1 MLSLADLLL
10 NPRLRTASLK
20 TTKRAVQSLILFYDD
35 IRHSSHL
42 TSLQSLQV
50 LD

>member
-1 MLSLADLLL
+1 MLSLTDLLL
-10 NPRLRTASLK
+10 NTSLRTASFE
-20 TTKRAVQSLILFYDD
+20 TTKRAVQSLIFFYDN